1 MQRYFVLIEGKNKE
15 KLIQPINSF
24 SSHRYVTYILF
35 IILFT
40 GQRKHHLPD
49 SVRPIMPCQPRAAEL
64 LPTSS
69 ARHCKEGRR
78 QQLVPTSSKRVRD
91 L

>member
-24 SSHRYVTYILF
+24 SSRRYVPYILF

-40 GQRKHHLPD
+40 GQRKHHWPD
-49 SVRPIMPCQPRAAEL
+49 SVRPIMPC
-64 LPTSS
+64 
-69 ARHCKEGRR
+69 
-78 QQLVPTSSKRVRD
+78 
-91 L
+91 